1 MDTLEAIQRLAQQ
14 ARQEKT
20 PEFNVADR
28 VLQQIEPEDERALGF
43 IVFDVFASVSAVVAS
58 VVGYFSVEVLKSI
71 TSPLVQFFA
80 PLQEVRLW

>member
-1 MDTLEAIQRLAQQ
+1 MDTLEAIKKLAQQ

-20 PEFNVADR
+20 PEFNVAER
-28 VLQQIEPEDERALGF
+28 VLQQIQPEDEGTFGF
-43 IVFDVFASVSAVVAS
+43 IVFDIFASLSALAAS
-58 VVGYFSVEVLKSI
+58 VVGYCSVGALKSI